1 MRFSPEILDE
11 IRSRVPVSQ
20 IAGRRVALRRSGR
33 EWKGLSPFQQERT
46 PSFFVND
53 HKRFYHCFSSGR
65 HGDVFRFLM
74 ETEGMTF
81 PEAVEALAS
90 EAGIDLPAG
99 PIEGFAGRSRRHGI
113 LEALLAAAAFFREA
127 LEGEVGEDARG
138 LLDRR
143 AVGTSARDR
152 FGMGYAP
159 LGWDRLRTHLKDLGF
174 DDEILAEAG
183 LVGTGARGLAAFDRF
198 RDRIMLPIHDASG
211 RLVGFGARA
220 LAEDGSPKYLN
231 SPETRVFRKG
241 ELLFNFHRART
252 ADPAQ
257 PLVVVEGYLD
267 VVVLESSQWQRTVSP
282 MGTALTGEQ
291 LHLAWRLSDEPV
303 LLLDGDGA
311 GRRATDRAI
320 DAALPELLPG
330 RSLRIGRL
338 PDGQDPDGMVR
349 AGRLDEIAEAVE
361 GALPL
366 VDALW
371 LRETG
376 GADAS
381 TPERRAAIESRLV
394 AAVDRIRDPLV
405 RRHYADEIARRLGA
419 PPPDRGQPQRPTD
432 ADEIL
437 TLALIEAHPS
447 VAGSLADDIAAA
459 GIAGAACS
467 FDHEDLP
474 PGDRWLTGPDV
485 DSDLV
490 RTLLS
495 ELLRLLQRRA
505 RLRVEAA
512 LDAA

>member
-1 MRFSPEILDE
+1 
-11 IRSRVPVSQ
+11 
-20 IAGRRVALRRSGR
+20 
-33 EWKGLSPFQQERT
+33 
-46 PSFFVND
+46 
-53 HKRFYHCFSSGR
+53 
-65 HGDVFRFLM
+65 
-74 ETEGMTF
+74 
-81 PEAVEALAS
+81 
-90 EAGIDLPAG
+90 
-99 PIEGFAGRSRRHGI
+99 
-113 LEALLAAAAFFREA
+113 
-127 LEGEVGEDARG
+127 
-138 LLDRR
+138 
-143 AVGTSARDR
+143 
-152 FGMGYAP
+152 
-159 LGWDRLRTHLKDLGF
+159 
-174 DDEILAEAG
+174 
-183 LVGTGARGLAAFDRF
+183 
-198 RDRIMLPIHDASG
+198 
-211 RLVGFGARA
+211 
-220 LAEDGSPKYLN
+220 
-231 SPETRVFRKG
+231 
-241 ELLFNFHRART
+241 
-252 ADPAQ
+252 
-257 PLVVVEGYLD
+257 
-267 VVVLESSQWQRTVSP
+267 

-320 DAALPELLPG
+320 DAALSELLPG

-419 PPPDRGQPQRPTD
+419 PPPDQGPPQRPTD

-447 VAGSLADDIAAA
+447 VAGPLAGDIAAA

-485 DSDLV
+485 DADLV